1 MDWVLLIF
9 VSVFV
14 RILVA
19 INRLNDFRL
28 KARIAGNKKNNNRE
42 SIKAN
47 RNKVKIIRKKTW
59 NGIVLQIVTFAVS
72 FLCFS
77 ALILIEYWDNLT

>member
-1 MDWVLLIF
+1 LDTKIHILDWVLLIF

-28 KARIAGNKKNNNRE
+28 KARIAGNKKTIIE
-42 SIKAN
+42 KAL
-47 RNKVKIIRKKTW
+47 K
-59 NGIVLQIVTFAVS
+59 
-72 FLCFS
+72 
-77 ALILIEYWDNLT
+77 LIEIKSKLSERKLGTELFCKL